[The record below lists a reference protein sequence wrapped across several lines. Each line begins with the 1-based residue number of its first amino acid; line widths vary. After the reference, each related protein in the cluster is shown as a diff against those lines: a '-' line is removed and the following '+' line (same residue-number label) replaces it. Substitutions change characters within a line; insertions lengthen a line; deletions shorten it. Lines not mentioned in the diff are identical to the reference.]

1 MTKYSLQVEPVGKS
15 PLFES
20 ENFQGTPHIGA
31 STIEAQNRV
40 GAEIAGA
47 VIAALD
53 GAAPP
58 GNLVNK
64 GVQPKFAPAKPKL

>member
-1 MTKYSLQVEPVGKS
+1 MS

-20 ENFQGTPHIGA
+20 QAFQGSPHVGA

-47 VIAALD
+47 VLAALD
-53 GAAPP
+53 GAPPP

-64 GVQPKFAPAKPKL
+64 DVQPKFAPPKARM

>member
-1 MTKYSLQVEPVGKS
+1 MDSDA
-15 PLFES
+15 
-20 ENFQGTPHIGA
+20 FQGSPHVGA

-53 GAAPP
+53 GSPP
-58 GNLVNK
+58 MGNLVNK
-64 GVQPKFAPAKPKL
+64 DVQPKFASAKARM